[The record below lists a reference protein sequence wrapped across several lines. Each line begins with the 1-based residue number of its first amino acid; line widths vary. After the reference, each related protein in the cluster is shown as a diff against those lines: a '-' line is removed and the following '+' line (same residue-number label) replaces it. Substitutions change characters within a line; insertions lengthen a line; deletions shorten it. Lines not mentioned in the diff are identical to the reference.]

1 MSIEG
6 QIVGIEGHDC
16 GHKDHLPIAAGCC
29 SELLIPK
36 TIQTVLQSGFYGC
49 TLRKVIVCAVH
60 RTDSYATLRGTL
72 SDNFRLRF

>member
-1 MSIEG
+1 MHVSIEG

-49 TLRKVIVCAVH
+49 TLRK
-60 RTDSYATLRGTL
+60 
-72 SDNFRLRF
+72 